1 MANTIVGIV
10 GQTSSIVGTI
20 SRGNLGNSVP
30 SGASDTTAQASDI
43 LSGKTAYSVSNNTLT
58 RISGTITDRSNTRVF
73 RINDA
78 SGTLLPSGYYNSTE
92 IAIDE
97 NSFSA
102 LKPQNIRQG
111 YSILGVDGTMTP
123 SSGIITPTTASASEI
138 VSGKTAVL
146 NGDLTTGTMVDR
158 GSGSQTITTLNE
170 SVNIDAGYYD
180 GTGSV
185 SIDSSERAKIIGDNI
200 REGVVILGVTG
211 TLESGSGT
219 SPDLGSVDDP
229 VITIGQPTGTGSDR
243 HVAVSAETTYHA
255 GLIGDG
261 TATSQNIHIRAYDIE
276 DYENPVMISESRTA
290 NVSGYRNAVVAEAS
304 VDSPSALFAKSR
316 DLQTTTHVTA
326 NITPRRKVN
335 TAGWIASGTTNGN
348 VISIQARDLEVD
360 GNGNPQVLDIT
371 DNTSPGSQLDVE
383 DYRYVTVNV
392 SGGGGDHSPSISVS
406 NDGTVTA
413 TCGGTSTTHTL
424 SSSDDTDFKAANIKT
439 GTNIFGVTGSFT
451 SDANATAAD
460 LRSSK
465 TAYVNG
471 SKITGN
477 MTEYTTA
484 ASNVTVTS
492 KSGNSIPAG
501 YYNGTPKAVIGS
513 TDSSNLIA
521 TNIRKNVTIL
531 GVTGTL
537 EEGSS
542 TPSTPLTPV
551 TPIST
556 ENSKYIYG
564 GPTIVGQRTNG
575 HRYDIS
581 DSTLVVSKYA
591 VTPDTLIYVDA
602 WAYDT
607 SDGLGAYLSF
617 YYSDNT
623 NIAKSA
629 RSAEDGST
637 TSTAVSYDKKAISVP
652 FNAAYVYVAGS
663 TASGRKAPAVYVGTP
678 SGSGIDP
685 SDATAAAS
693 DILAGKTAYIG
704 GETQGNPTAGTMT
717 NNGAVSAT
725 IDVRSGH
732 TSYTI
737 PAGYHNGSG
746 TVSLTT
752 ETKTITPVES
762 SQSVTPT
769 DGKVLSSVTVNP
781 IPSTYGKVTNTT
793 ASASTIL
800 SGYKA
805 VVKDANGNAEL
816 VTGTYTGGGSIATVY
831 KDTTGHISTST
842 SGEDVVSITVDPGT
856 YDIYASC
863 SACASTSQS
872 RTANVHVKID
882 GATPTSESLSY
893 TFTGVVIPSPKAH
906 TIVAQNVSVN
916 STIGVRLSVSH
927 ATCRA
932 MLSSL
937 IAIKVG

>member
-30 SGASDTTAQASDI
+30 SGASDTTAKASDI

-102 LKPQNIRQG
+102 LQPQNIRQG

-123 SSGIITPTTASASEI
+123 SSGIITQTTASASEI

-146 NGDLTTGTMVDR
+146 NGALTTGTMVNR

-170 SVNIDAGYYD
+170 SVGIDAGYYD
-180 GTGSV
+180 GSGSV

-211 TLESGSGT
+211 TLESGSGA

-243 HVAVSAETTYHA
+243 YVAVSAETTYHA

-261 TATSQNIHIRAYDIE
+261 TATSQSINIKAYDIE
-276 DYENPVMISESRTA
+276 DYENPVIISESRTA

-335 TAGWIASGTTNGN
+335 SAGWISSGTTNGD

-371 DNTSPGSQLDVE
+371 ANTSPGSQLDVE

-392 SGGGGDHSPSISVS
+392 SGGSGDHSPSISVS

-413 TCGGTSTTHTL
+413 TCGGTSTTHML
-424 SSSDDTDFKAANIKT
+424 SSSDDTDFKASNIKT

-451 SDANATAAD
+451 SDANATADD

-471 SKITGN
+471 SKITGS
-477 MTEYTTA
+477 MTEHTTTS
-484 ASNVTVTS
+484 SNVTVTS

-542 TPSTPLTPV
+542 TPLTPV
-551 TPIST
+551 EPIST
-556 ENSKYIYG
+556 EHSKYIYG
-564 GPTIVGQRTNG
+564 GPTIVGQRANG
-575 HRYDIS
+575 HIYDTS

-591 VTPDTLIYVDA
+591 VTQDTLIYVDA

-617 YYSDNT
+617 YDSSDV
-623 NIAKSA
+623 NIARTT
-629 RSAEDGST
+629 RSAEEGST
-637 TSTAVSYDKKAISVP
+637 TSTAVAYDQKVISVP
-652 FNAAYVYVAGS
+652 LNAAYVYVAGMAVGS
-663 TASGRKAPAVYVGTP
+663 KSPAVYVGTP
-678 SGSGIDP
+678 SGIGIDP

-737 PAGYHNGSG
+737 PSGYHDGSG

-762 SQSVTPT
+762 SQTVTPT
-769 DGKVLSSVTVNP
+769 DGKVLSSVTVNQ
-781 IPSTYGKVTNTT
+781 IPSTYGSVANAT

-816 VTGTYTGGGSIATVY
+816 VTGTYTGGGGVSTIY
-831 KDTTGHISTST
+831 KDTTGHISIST
-842 SGEDVVSITVDPGT
+842 SGEDVLSISVDPGT

-863 SACASTSQS
+863 SACSSTTTS
-872 RTANVHVKID
+872 RTANVNVKID
-882 GATPTSESLSY
+882 GATPTGGSLSY
-893 TFTGVVIPSPKAH
+893 TFNSVTVPSPKVH

-916 STIGVRLSVSH
+916 SAIGVHLSVSH
-927 ATCRA
+927 QTCRA

>member
-1 MANTIVGIV
+1 MANTIVGVV
-10 GQTSSIVGTI
+10 GQTSSIVGTV

-30 SGASDTTAQASDI
+30 SGASNTTAKASDI
-43 LSGKTAYSVSNNTLT
+43 LSGKTAYSVSNNTMT
-58 RISGTITDRSNTRVF
+58 RISGTITDRSGTRVF

-78 SGTLLPSGYYNSTE
+78 SGTVLPSGYYSSTE

-102 LKPQNIRQG
+102 LQPQNIRQG

-146 NGDLTTGTMVDR
+146 NGALTTGTMIDR

-170 SVNIDAGYYD
+170 SVGIDAGYYD

-219 SPDLGSVDDP
+219 SPNLGSVDDP

-243 HVAVSAETTYHA
+243 YVAVSAEATYHA
-255 GLIGDG
+255 GLGDG
-261 TATSQNIHIRAYDIE
+261 TAASQNIHIRAYDIE
-276 DYENPVMISESRTA
+276 DYETPVIISESRTA

-304 VDSPSALFAKSR
+304 VDSPSALFTKSR
-316 DLQTTTHVTA
+316 DLQITTHVTA
-326 NITPRRKVN
+326 NITPRREVKS
-335 TAGWIASGTTNGN
+335 AGWIDSGTTNGN
-348 VISIQARDLEVD
+348 VISVQARDLEVD

-371 DNTSPGSQLDVE
+371 TNTSPGSQLDVE

-392 SGGGGDHSPSISVS
+392 SGGSGDHSPSISVS

-424 SSSDDTDFKAANIKT
+424 SSSDDTDFKAENIKT

-451 SDANATAAD
+451 SDASATADD

-471 SKITGN
+471 SKITGS
-477 MTEYTTA
+477 MTEYTTTS
-484 ASNVTVTS
+484 SNVTVTS

-542 TPSTPLTPV
+542 TPLTPV
-551 TPIST
+551 EPIST

-564 GPTIVGQRTNG
+564 GPTIVGQLANG
-575 HRYDIS
+575 HIYDIS

-607 SDGLGAYLSF
+607 SEGLGAYLSF
-617 YYSDNT
+617 YYSDDT
-623 NIAKSA
+623 NIARTT
-629 RSAEDGST
+629 RSAEEGST
-637 TSTAVSYDKKAISVP
+637 TSTAVAYDKKVISVP
-652 FNAAYVYVAGS
+652 LNAAYVYVAGS
-663 TASGRKAPAVYVGTP
+663 TASGRKTPAVYVGTP

-685 SDATAAAS
+685 SDATATAS
-693 DILAGKTAYIG
+693 DILTGKTAYIG
-704 GETQGNPTAGTMT
+704 GETQGNPTAGSMT

-762 SQSVTPT
+762 SQTVTPT

-781 IPSTYGKVTNTT
+781 IPSTYGKVTNAT

-816 VTGTYTGGGSIATVY
+816 VTGTYTGGGGGVATVY
-831 KDTTGHISTST
+831 KDTAGHISTST
-842 SGEDVVSITVDPGT
+842 SGQDVASISVDPGN

-863 SACASTSQS
+863 SASSTSTQS
-872 RTANVHVKID
+872 RTAKVKVKID

-893 TFTGVVIPSPKAH
+893 TFTSVSAPSPKAH
-906 TIVAQNVSVN
+906 TIIAQNVSVN
-916 STIGVRLSVSH
+916 GTIGVHLSVSH

-932 MLSSL
+932 ILSSL

>member
-1 MANTIVGIV
+1 MANTIVGVV

-30 SGASDTTAQASDI
+30 SGASNTTAQASDI

-58 RISGTITDRSNTRVF
+58 RISGTMTDRSSTRVF

-78 SGTLLPSGYYNSTE
+78 QGTVLPSGYYNSTE
-92 IAIDE
+92 ISIDE

-102 LKPQNIRQG
+102 LQPQNIRQG
-111 YSILGVDGTMTP
+111 YSILGVDGTMNP
-123 SSGIITPTTASASEI
+123 SSGIITPTTANASEI

-146 NGDLTTGTMVDR
+146 NGALTTGTMVDR

-170 SVNIDAGYYD
+170 SVSIDAGYYD

-219 SPDLGSVDDP
+219 TPDIGSVDDP

-243 HVAVSAETTYHA
+243 YVAVSAETTYHA

-261 TATSQNIHIRAYDIE
+261 TATSQSINIRAYDIE
-276 DYENPVMISESRTA
+276 DYENPVIISESRTA
-290 NVSGYRNAVVAEAS
+290 NVSGYRNAVVSEAS
-304 VDSPSALFAKSR
+304 VDSPSALFSKTR
-316 DLQTTTHVTA
+316 DLQTTTHLTA

-335 TAGWIASGTTNGN
+335 SAGWIASGTTNGN

-371 DNTSPGSQLDVE
+371 ANTSPGSQLDVE

-392 SGGGGDHSPSISVS
+392 SGGSGDHSPSISVS

-471 SKITGN
+471 SKITGS
-477 MTEYTTA
+477 MTEHTTMS
-484 ASNVTVTS
+484 SNVTVTS

-542 TPSTPLTPV
+542 MPLTPV
-551 TPIST
+551 EPIST

-564 GPTIVGQRTNG
+564 GPTIVGQRANG
-575 HRYDIS
+575 HIYDIS

-591 VTPDTLIYVDA
+591 VTQDTLIYVDA

-617 YYSDNT
+617 YDSNDV
-623 NIAKSA
+623 NIARTT
-629 RSAEDGST
+629 RSAEEGST
-637 TSTAVSYDKKAISVP
+637 TSTAVAYDKKVISVP
-652 FNAAYVYVAGS
+652 LNAAYVYVAGS

-704 GETQGNPTAGTMT
+704 GEAQGNPTAGTMT

-732 TSYTI
+732 TSYTV

-762 SQSVTPT
+762 SQTVTPT

-781 IPSTYGKVTNTT
+781 IPSTYGKVTNAT

-816 VTGTYTGGGSIATVY
+816 VTGTYTGGGGGVATVY

-842 SGEDVVSITVDPGT
+842 YGQDVASISVDPGT

-863 SACASTSQS
+863 SACSTSTQS
-872 RTANVHVKID
+872 RTAKVNVKID
-882 GATPTSESLSY
+882 GATPTSEGLSY
-893 TFTGVVIPSPKAH
+893 TFTGVSAPSPKAH

-916 STIGVRLSVSH
+916 STIGVHLSVSH

-932 MLSSL
+932 ILSSL